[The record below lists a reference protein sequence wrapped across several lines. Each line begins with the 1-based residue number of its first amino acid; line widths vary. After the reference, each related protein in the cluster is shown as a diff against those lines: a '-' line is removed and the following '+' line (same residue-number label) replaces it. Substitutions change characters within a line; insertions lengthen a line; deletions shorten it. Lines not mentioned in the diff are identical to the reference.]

1 MAYSLKADLL
11 TEISEDDL
19 IGLTDDESAGI
30 VNDERVTAAIA
41 KADALIDS
49 YCGQVATVPFVTVP
63 PIIKQHSITIAIYF
77 LYGRRSVM
85 PEVRGQ
91 NYKDAIKH
99 LGDISTGKAAL
110 PPTTEA
116 DYEDNIQTSRTEE
129 DKVFSTGKK
138 SDGSSGSLDNY

>member
-1 MAYSLKADLL
+1 MAYCALADLKNQIP
-11 TEISEDDL
+11 EEKI
-19 IGLTDDESAGI
+19 IGLTDDEGAGI
-30 VNDERVTAAIA
+30 INEARVTEAIA

-63 PIIKQHSITIAIYF
+63 AVIKQHSITLAIYY
-77 LYGRRSVM
+77 LYTRRAVA
-85 PEVRGQ
+85 PELIKD

-116 DYEDNIQTSRTEE
+116 DYEDQIKASGPEEEATGEDRTFTK
-129 DKVFSTGKK
+129 DKM
-138 SDGSSGSLDNY
+138 GSY

>member
-1 MAYSLKADLL
+1 MPYCLLADLKNQIP
-11 TEISEDDL
+11 EEKIID
-19 IGLTDDESAGI
+19 LTDDEGAGI
-30 VNDERVTAAIA
+30 INEARVTEAIA

-63 PIIKQHSITIAIYF
+63 AVIKQHSITLAIYY
-77 LYGRRSVM
+77 LYTRRAVA
-85 PEVRGQ
+85 PELIKD

-116 DYEDNIQTSRTEE
+116 DYEDNIETSRTEE
-129 DKVFSTGKK
+129 DRIFNMGKK